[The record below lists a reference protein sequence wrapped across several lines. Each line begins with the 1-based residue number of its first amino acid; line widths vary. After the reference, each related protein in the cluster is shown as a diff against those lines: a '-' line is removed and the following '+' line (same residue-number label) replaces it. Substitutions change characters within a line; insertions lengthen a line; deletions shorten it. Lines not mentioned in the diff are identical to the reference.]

1 MSSPEL
7 STRPCNQEVP
17 AQVQR
22 SRPNCAW
29 EVGITMLTIC
39 LSGTWEEPTGG
50 RGLKSA
56 SPLYH
61 PDPRAPLISG
71 SALGAPPWGRG
82 SGSLHGDH
90 PVGQAPPAPSGEGWC
105 LQQGSEP
112 EGLRAV
118 RRPGLWSPLL
128 RAPTP
133 KALSGFMAWTDP
145 VVFSRIPAPS
155 T

>member
-71 SALGAPPWGRG
+71 SAWGH
-82 SGSLHGDH
+82 LL
-90 PVGQAPPAPSGEGWC
+90 GEGAQAVSMVTTRWGK
-105 LQQGSEP
+105 LPQLPRGRAGVYSRAQSLRVFGPS
-112 EGLRAV
+112 EGLGCGPRCSV
-118 RRPGLWSPLL
+118 PLPPRP
-128 RAPTP
+128 
-133 KALSGFMAWTDP
+133 
-145 VVFSRIPAPS
+145 
-155 T
+155 